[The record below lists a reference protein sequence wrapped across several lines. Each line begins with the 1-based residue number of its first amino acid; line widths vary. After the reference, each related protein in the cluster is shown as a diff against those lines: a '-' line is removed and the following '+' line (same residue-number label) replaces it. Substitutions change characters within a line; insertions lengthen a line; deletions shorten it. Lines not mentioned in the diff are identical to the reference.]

1 MPMGNSLLKGLS
13 ALAGIGGLV
22 FSFFLL
28 TWPGMTDRRIAQ
40 PVSKFQ
46 MDPISQAVQL
56 AEQRVQLAQRA
67 CTLNKTDTFQA
78 IFALEVW
85 AHVPPGHMDWK
96 NPFETIITSS
106 DE

>member
-40 PVSKFQ
+40 AVSKTQ
-46 MDPISQAVQL
+46 MDPVAQAVQ
-56 AEQRVQLAQRA
+56 VAQRA
-67 CTLNKTDTFQA
+67 CILNKTDSLRV
-78 IFALEVW
+78 IGALDVW
-85 AHVPPGHMDWK
+85 AHSPSGTWTGKSFRNNNQTRM
-96 NPFETIITSS
+96 NNG
-106 DE
+106 